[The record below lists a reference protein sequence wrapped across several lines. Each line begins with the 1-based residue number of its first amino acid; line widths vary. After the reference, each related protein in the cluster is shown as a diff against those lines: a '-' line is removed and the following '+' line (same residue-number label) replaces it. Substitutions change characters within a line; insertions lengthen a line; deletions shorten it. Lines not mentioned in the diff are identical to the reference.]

1 MASET
6 NPLLIPRFRIPFD
19 QVRAEQVEPAV
30 VELLREARVRLESIA
45 AAPGE
50 RTFDNTMR
58 ALDEMTEPLDYAM
71 GVRSEEH
78 TSELQSQ

>member
-30 VELLREARVRLESIA
+30 VELLREARVRLGIRENEKVILFFGHIA
-45 AAPGE
+45 PYKGLEYLVAAFQRAALKHGE
-50 RTFDNTMR
+50 
-58 ALDEMTEPLDYAM
+58 
-71 GVRSEEH
+71 
-78 TSELQSQ
+78 